1 MFQYSFSTVGL
12 KLDDSRCTPPTINK
26 CIIHYKGLYI
36 LNIRCNL
43 IFGQII
49 VPSVKLMLMVV
60 FTVSFFALFRL
71 YKRLNV
77 LSLILV
83 APITVMQ
90 LVILIPMTLVISSL
104 YGTSKKFT
112 GNMAQCIREIDDTA
126 RNKKILRLGLRSCNF
141 IRCKVGDMYYMEAK
155 AKLTT
160 LHKVVNGLKY
170 LLVNVK
176 S

>member
-1 MFQYSFSTVGL
+1 M
-12 KLDDSRCTPPTINK
+12 
-26 CIIHYKGLYI
+26 
-36 LNIRCNL
+36 RCNL
-43 IFGQII
+43 VFGQII
-49 VPSVKLMLMVV
+49 VPSAKLMLMVV

-71 YKRLNV
+71 YKRLEM
-77 LSLILV
+77 LSLILI
-83 APITVMQ
+83 APVTVLQ
-90 LVILIPMTLVISSL
+90 LLILIPMTLVISSL

-112 GNMAQCIREIDDTA
+112 RNMAQSIRELDETA
-126 RNKKILRLGLRSCNF
+126 RNKKKLQLELKSCNL
-141 IRCKVGDMYYMEAK
+141 IRCKVGGMYYMEAK